1 MKGGLGLI
9 YCTDVN
15 GIMQELGYTHR
26 SEEWRLFID
35 SSKLSLKAVLLH
47 NVNMLPSIPIGYAA
61 HTTETYENMKHLL
74 QYINNEQYY
83 WQLCGDFK
91 VIAILLGFQPGYKY
105 CCFFCVNGTV
115 VQDMNITLK
124 RTGQKK
130 HFERKYNKCE
140 VHSTC

>member
-124 RTGQKK
+124 RTGQ
-130 HFERKYNKCE
+130 NKAL
-140 VHSTC
+140 